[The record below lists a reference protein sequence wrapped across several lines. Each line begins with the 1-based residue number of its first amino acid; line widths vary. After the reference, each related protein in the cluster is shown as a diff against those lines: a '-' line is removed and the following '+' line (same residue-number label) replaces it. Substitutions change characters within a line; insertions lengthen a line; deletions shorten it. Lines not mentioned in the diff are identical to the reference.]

1 MGSIFVEHPVYGKI
15 IIDTIDTNCFEG
27 KRISSGA
34 YDLGEEKMT
43 NERLTDLQNKM
54 QTWIDAGA
62 FPGCA
67 FGMIGEKNHY
77 CALGNAMITPEIRP
91 VTLDTV
97 YDLASLTKVVG
108 TVPAILHLIEG
119 GELTLDTAIASI
131 ISEAGDSSVTICQCL
146 THTSGAPAD
155 FPYQDLTGKE
165 AVVKRAASLLP
176 KAGTDSIQYSDIN
189 FILLGEVIERISGM
203 GLAQAFGEWIFKPL
217 GMIHTGFS
225 PNQEKSAPTEV
236 RADRGLVW
244 GEAHDG
250 KAHAMGGVSGHAGL
264 FSTVE
269 DIGKFVTAVL
279 NRGIGE
285 QGRFLSE
292 ASIELMAREHA
303 RSEHDRRG
311 LGWMMPYSGSPL
323 GDLCSDRSL
332 FHTGFAGGSILMD
345 LERKAGMVMLTNRIH
360 PSRDNRAILA
370 LRPRFNNMAIVAAKD
385 L

>member
-1 MGSIFVEHPVYGKI
+1 MESIFVDHPEYGKI
-15 IIDTIDTNCFEG
+15 NVDTSETRCFEG
-27 KRISSGA
+27 KRISNRA

-43 NERLTDLQNKM
+43 KERLTNLQNKM
-54 QTWIDAGA
+54 QTWIDDGA

-67 FGMIGEKNHY
+67 FGVIGQKNFY
-77 CALGNAMITPEIRP
+77 CALGNAMTTPETKP
-91 VTLDTV
+91 ATLDTV

-119 GELTLDTAIASI
+119 GELTLETAISSI
-131 ISEAGDSSVTICQCL
+131 IPEAGQSRVTIRQCL

-155 FPYQDLTGKE
+155 FPYQDLAGKE

-176 KAGTDSIQYSDIN
+176 EAGTDRIQYSDIN
-189 FILLGEVIERISGM
+189 FILLGEAIERISGM
-203 GLAQAFGEWIFKPL
+203 GLQEAFRKWIFKPL
-217 GMIHTGFS
+217 GMSHTGFS
-225 PNQEKSAPTEV
+225 PEQEKTAPTEV

-269 DIGKFVTAVL
+269 DIGKFVRAVL
-279 NRGIGE
+279 DGGKGLR
-285 QGRFLSE
+285 GRFLSE
-292 ASIELMAREHA
+292 ASIELIAREHA

-311 LGWMMPYSGSPL
+311 LGWMMPFPGSPL